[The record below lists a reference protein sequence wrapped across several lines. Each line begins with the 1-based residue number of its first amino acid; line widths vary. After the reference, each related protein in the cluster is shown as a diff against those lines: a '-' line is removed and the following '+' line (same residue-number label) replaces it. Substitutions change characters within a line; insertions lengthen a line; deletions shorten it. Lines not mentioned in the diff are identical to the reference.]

1 MKDFSKKAIMKV
13 SEAGL
18 LVMAVSSTALAR
30 NHNTGIEDGIEGGA
44 QSAKPTDAPE
54 NLFSGPDGIFRNI
67 TNTLIFLVGAIAVVM
82 LIIGGLRYVLSGGNS
97 SNVESAKNTIFYA
110 IIGIVVAILAF
121 AIVNFVI
128 GGVSDSTSML
138 LLG

>member
-1 MKDFSKKAIMKV
+1 MKEFSKKAIMKV
-13 SEAGL
+13 SQAGL
-18 LVMAVSSTALAR
+18 LVMAASSAALAS
-30 NHNTGIEDGIEGGA
+30 NHNTGIDDGIGGGA
-44 QSAKPTDAPE
+44 RSAKPSDAPE
-54 NLFSGPDGIFRNI
+54 NLFSGNNAIFKNI
-67 TNTLIFLVGAIAVVM
+67 TNTLIFIVGAVAVVM

-97 SNVESAKNTIFYA
+97 TSVEAAKNTIFYA

-128 GGVSDSTSML
+128 GGVNDSTSML

>member
-1 MKDFSKKAIMKV
+1 MVKLHKTLKGGDQVQELKQKAIMKATR
-13 SEAGL
+13 AGIL
-18 LVMAVSSTALAR
+18 ATLVIPGLA
-30 NHNTGIEDGIEGGA
+30 GAAEGPIQSGA
-44 QSAKPTDAPE
+44 NSAKPDGTPR
-54 NLFSGPDGIFRNI
+54 NLGLTGDGIFKDI
-67 TNTLIFLVGAIAVVM
+67 TNTLILIVGAVAVLM

-128 GGVSDSTSML
+128 GAVG
-138 LLG
+138 